1 MTQPL
6 GCIPYFSPSETG
18 NCAICR
24 GSSGVIDEKSQ
35 RRTLMP
41 LVRSPHHTDFG
52 IGHPISSNF
61 LDESDTDC
69 EEEVFLLL

>member
-1 MTQPL
+1 
-6 GCIPYFSPSETG
+6 
-18 NCAICR
+18 
-24 GSSGVIDEKSQ
+24 
-35 RRTLMP
+35 LMP

-61 LDESDTDC
+61 IDESDTDC